1 MKLLHYLYIAPLAAL
16 LSACNSN
23 EELSATDHPNGIIE
37 LKAGIVEGGSAVT
50 RADAETYHGSHH
62 AFKSGVATA
71 LALSV
76 RGTWTGKGDAPGSAY
91 PNLVT
96 KSTTA
101 TVTSVATG
109 TDDKHNNVN
118 CSPVL
123 YWDDYGTADPDNT
136 AGRSE
141 GLTIYGAAIDGKTTA
156 PTVSDWTALSWT
168 LTVDQTS
175 AGNTP
180 ADMDLLIS
188 NNVQAASGALTSND
202 GTYKFDE
209 RTNGKLLEFRH
220 AMSKITVNLKAGKG
234 FPVATGETDA
244 HFEETPE
251 VKLTSNEGSATTY
264 TEWPYTT
271 GTVNVTTGDVT
282 NQGGSSKV
290 TMYNAATPMTGW
302 TKTYE
307 ALVMP
312 GSAFEGKTSS
322 AADAPYHVIARI
334 NADGNIYYVTSE
346 MIRKAINSTSY
357 ASETAFPTEA
367 GKNYI
372 INVIVNKTEI
382 KVTATVADWTTVNAE
397 EVAPKINVTVNYGTP
412 GPVIRLN
419 TFSFYRSLAL
429 NDGYATG
436 ESDELKI
443 GNYYRRVSEL
453 TYDTETQKWT
463 MNPIRYWTNHNQHY
477 QFRLVWPN
485 TTTALKTTTESEK
498 PGETVVQKWRPHVE
512 DKTYGGTNYQVIE
525 IWNDKYQ
532 EIVESKTMIAD
543 DYHPYPSNLMI
554 ARPEI
559 DASEQCTNNEPGHT
573 KTYLYDGGICATE
586 GVITLTFRHVM
597 SQVEVNLTT
606 SSDASKVELANAV
619 VEIVNAYKTGDV
631 KLGDREVIPTG
642 EKVSYIIDPVTIVAD
657 KPETTDVNE
666 NTVSKNKRHSAIVPQ
681 PLEGVKFK
689 ITITNTHDTEGTS
702 DDTQDV
708 YYADVAPIKRADDA
722 TKLVAP
728 NGKWESGYHYVYNLN
743 LSKTR
748 INVIATIADWNK
760 VEAAEEVWF

>member
-1 MKLLHYLYIAPLAAL
+1 
-16 LSACNSN
+16 
-23 EELSATDHPNGIIE
+23 
-37 LKAGIVEGGSAVT
+37 
-50 RADAETYHGSHH
+50 
-62 AFKSGVATA
+62 
-71 LALSV
+71 
-76 RGTWTGKGDAPGSAY
+76 
-91 PNLVT
+91 
-96 KSTTA
+96 
-101 TVTSVATG
+101 
-109 TDDKHNNVN
+109 
-118 CSPVL
+118 
-123 YWDDYGTADPDNT
+123 
-136 AGRSE
+136 
-141 GLTIYGAAIDGKTTA
+141 
-156 PTVSDWTALSWT
+156 
-168 LTVDQTS
+168 
-175 AGNTP
+175 
-180 ADMDLLIS
+180 
-188 NNVQAASGALTSND
+188 
-202 GTYKFDE
+202 
-209 RTNGKLLEFRH
+209 
-220 AMSKITVNLKAGKG
+220 
-234 FPVATGETDA
+234 
-244 HFEETPE
+244 
-251 VKLTSNEGSATTY
+251 
-264 TEWPYTT
+264 
-271 GTVNVTTGDVT
+271 VTTGGVT
-282 NQGGSSKV
+282 SQGGSSKV
-290 TMYNAATPMTGW
+290 TMFNTSTPMTGW

-312 GSAFEGKTSS
+312 GSPFGGKTSS

-334 NADGNIYYVTSE
+334 NADGNVYYVTSE
-346 MIRKAINSTSY
+346 MIRKAINSASY
-357 ASETAFPTEA
+357 ASVDAFPTEA

-382 KVTATVADWTTVNAE
+382 KVTATVANWTTVTSE

-443 GNYYRRVSEL
+443 GDFYRRVSEL
-453 TYDTETQKWT
+453 TYDTETKKWT
-463 MNPIRYWTNHNQHY
+463 MNPVRYWSSHNQHY

-485 TTTALKTTTESEK
+485 TTTALKTATESEK

-525 IWNDKYQ
+525 IWNDPYQ

-586 GVITLTFRHVM
+586 GVITLTFRYVM
-597 SQVEVNLTT
+597 SQVEVYLTT
-606 SSDASKVELANAV
+606 TTTDSKVELPNAK
-619 VEIVNAYKTGDV
+619 VELVNVHKTGDV

-642 EKVSYIIDPVTIVAD
+642 TKSDPAKPDEDTFGDYVLD
-657 KPETTDVNE
+657 KYTYDETTR
-666 NTVSKNKRHSAIVPQ
+666 KAHYHSAIVPQ
-681 PLEGVKFK
+681 SLDGVKFK
-689 ITITNTHDTEGTS
+689 ITITNTHGTPDTS

-748 INVIATIADWNK
+748 INVIATIAEWNK
-760 VEAAEEVWF
+760 VEATEQVWF